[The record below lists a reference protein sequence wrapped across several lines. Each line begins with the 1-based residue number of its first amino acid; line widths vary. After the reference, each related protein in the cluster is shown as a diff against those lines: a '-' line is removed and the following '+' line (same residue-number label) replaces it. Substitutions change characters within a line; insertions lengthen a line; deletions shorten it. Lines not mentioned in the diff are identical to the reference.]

1 LSWRVR
7 RRLTWLGALALVA
20 AGVAAIVVFVPSQH
34 AIRVGATSGP
44 PQLVTHAQRVRLSPA
59 DRRAILRTL
68 DRFVPAAVRREDPAA
83 AYDLVTPSMR
93 QGTTRAQ
100 WARGRIPV
108 YPYPARG
115 TDFSGW
121 GSLESHR
128 NAVDLDLYLQPQRG
142 HADTGPIVVGVAL
155 KRIGG
160 RWLVDSF
167 YPKQVFGPV
176 APPPPVA
183 TVIARAPELGATK
196 GRLSPLWFVVPGVML
211 GLFVVVGLAFVFASL
226 FRNRRAVRRIKLED
240 ARPRTDR

>member
-1 LSWRVR
+1 
-7 RRLTWLGALALVA
+7 
-20 AGVAAIVVFVPSQH
+20 VAAIVVFVPSH
-34 AIRVGATSGP
+34 HGIRVGATTGR
-44 PQLVTHAQRVRLSPA
+44 PQLVTHAQRVRLSPT
-59 DRRAILRTL
+59 DRRAILQTL
-68 DRFVPAAVRREDPAA
+68 DRFVPAAVRRENPAA
-83 AYDLVTPSMR
+83 AYDLATPSMR

-115 TDFSGW
+115 AQFSGW
-121 GSLESHR
+121 GSLESYR
-128 NAVDLDLYLQPQRG
+128 NAVSLDLYLQPQAG
-142 HADTGPIVVGVAL
+142 HADIGPIVAGVAL
-155 KRIGG
+155 KRING

-167 YPKQVFGPV
+167 YPKQVFGSV
-176 APPPPVA
+176 ASPPLTPVA
-183 TVIARAPELGATK
+183 TVAAKAPELSATK